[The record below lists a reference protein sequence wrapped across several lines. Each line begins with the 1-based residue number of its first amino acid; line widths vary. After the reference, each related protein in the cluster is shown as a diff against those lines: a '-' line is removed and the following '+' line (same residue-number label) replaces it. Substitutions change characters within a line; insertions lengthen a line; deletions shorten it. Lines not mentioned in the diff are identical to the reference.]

1 MALDQIQR
9 TLWVKQVLV
18 AYRTTAYAARL
29 ANQNL
34 VEMGA
39 NAWNVVTA
47 GTMSASN
54 VDDSS
59 DITYGA
65 LSDTQ
70 VALSVGF
77 DKNVPFID
85 YDTNGSQTN
94 LDYLRVAMEDA
105 SAELIDE
112 LDAYLLTQHGDFGS
126 NFDNAGTD
134 WQFTKSTSAEV
145 PAFFGKLDKAVKDL
159 NWPDSKQK
167 YIIGP
172 SGFKEAIVTYSGGR
186 ASDFGDSVLTAG
198 LPNAF
203 TYGGWNVFISNNC
216 ETVST
221 TTHGVAGI
229 VGDGFAVKPLID
241 EVTGMESG
249 RAEGRHA
256 TWYRPRLRAV
266 ADVYRAAA
274 LVDIEFNSTVV
285 ATT

>member
-9 TLWVKQVLV
+9 TLWVKEVLV
-18 AYRTTAYAARL
+18 AYRTMAYAARL

-34 VEMGA
+34 VKKGA

-47 GTMSASN
+47 GTMSSEDTNDAA
-54 VDDSS
+54 

-77 DKNVPFID
+77 DKIVPFID

-94 LDYLRVAMEDA
+94 LDYLKVAMTDA
-105 SAELIDE
+105 SAELVDA
-112 LDAYLLTQHGDFGS
+112 LDAYLLSQHGDCGS
-126 NFDNAGTD
+126 NFDNATVD
-134 WQFTKSTSAEV
+134 WQFTKTTCAEIPV
-145 PAFFGKLDKAVKDL
+145 FFGKLDKAVKDL
-159 NWPDSKQK
+159 NWADSKQR
-167 YIIGP
+167 YIIAP
-172 SGFKEAIVTYSGGR
+172 SGFKEAIVTYTGGR
-186 ASDFGDSVLTAG
+186 ESAFGDSVLTAG

-216 ETVST
+216 TTVAT
-221 TTHGVAGI
+221 TTHAIAGI
-229 VGDGFAVKPLID
+229 VGDGFAVKPIID
-241 EVTGMESG
+241 QVVGMESG
-249 RAEGRHA
+249 RAEGRLA

-285 ATT
+285 AT

>member
-1 MALDQIQR
+1 MALDDIQR
-9 TLWVKQVLV
+9 TLWIQEVLV
-18 AYRTTAYAARL
+18 AYRTTAYAARV

-47 GTMSASN
+47 GTMSAAD
-54 VDDSS
+54 VDDSGT
-59 DITYGA
+59 ITYSA
-65 LSDTQ
+65 LSDTK
-70 VALSVGF
+70 VALTVGF
-77 DKNVPFID
+77 DKDVPFID
-85 YDTNGSQTN
+85 YDTNQSQTN
-94 LDYLRVAMEDA
+94 LDYLRVAMSDA

-112 LDAYLLTQHGDFGS
+112 LDAYLLTQHGDAGA
-126 NFDNAGTD
+126 NFDNGGTD
-134 WQFTKSTSAEV
+134 WQFTKSTCAEI

-159 NWPDSKQK
+159 NWADTRQK

-172 SGFKEAIVTYSGGR
+172 SGFKEAILTYTGGKDS
-186 ASDFGDSVLTAG
+186 AFGDSVLTAG

-203 TYGGWNVFISNNC
+203 TYGGWNIFISGNC

-221 TTHGVAGI
+221 TTHGIAGL
-229 VGDGFAVKPLID
+229 VGDGFAVKPIID
-241 EVTGMESG
+241 QVTAMESL
-249 RAEGRHA
+249 RAEGKHA
-256 TWYRPRLRAV
+256 TLYRPRLRAV